1 MLAWLYIIV
10 VTSNNISFGE
20 LAEVAMADRGVLL
33 LLVSLLPGLVV
44 ASRTSCPGMD
54 GLSSVSSAKVRPS
67 TPTDVNKE
75 LVSVVGDKL
84 SPLENWAV
92 VLPVTSLSSSDI
104 VVL

>member
-1 MLAWLYIIV
+1 MLAWFCIIAV
-10 VTSNNISFGE
+10 PSDNISFGE

-54 GLSSVSSAKVRPS
+54 RLSSVSSTKARPS
-67 TPTDVNKE
+67 TPTDVNEE
-75 LVSVVGDKL
+75 LVFVVGDKL

-92 VLPVTSLSSSDI
+92 VLQVTSVSSSDI
-104 VVL
+104 VMS